1 MSDNQGGIFTTISP
15 RVRNARK
22 GPTMVSYLNIFRLKL
37 VCIHSFVFFVFST
50 LYITVFSGKTDLNDF
65 DARFTALMAS
75 DQIRNTK
82 SIFSLRSDFLFGL
95 GNLQQG
101 YLWRFDPVSFLGVT
115 FGEIYS
121 PYVVAVIIS
130 VSLFFCSYFFSQKF
144 GAPENVSIFVAYLV
158 PVSAIWSHAHGLVDN
173 QNYALV
179 PQTASLLLF
188 SMLLLMCIESIG
200 YGSIRRNIIW
210 SIGSLLIIL
219 YMCAVLTQTL
229 VLTFGLIGSV
239 CLGSYVK
246 LLFDRQ
252 YVVILKR
259 SLLLVVICCLLW
271 LVGVVDY
278 LSGFYRNTA
287 VTQNARESFTPSP
300 LRDFDGFIFN
310 SFFPASNGRVTQ
322 VASLLITAFLV
333 HGLFFRKT
341 RNALY
346 FSMVSFFLFLF
357 AYRLWQREWL
367 FELGPRHVYL
377 VWFAVPLYAA
387 AVAQMTITTIAYLG
401 SFLKSSKLS
410 FVRKFLTANFL
421 YVPLIVFV
429 SVTTTLGDVRYIG
442 AQSRPLTVV
451 LDETEK
457 FASQQIALLP
467 NSHFNGR
474 LVDVMERTDYEAI
487 FQGRIPVINDI
498 SHLITPLSFEFY
510 EHYLFDPQTTQIR
523 NHYKFV
529 ARNSDIYSL
538 LGVKY
543 LRTDSLTLPLSDFN
557 DTNSY
562 PVRQF
567 APNDYLVTLKN
578 TNIGDYSPTNLYK
591 VGTMTETFETMD
603 RSDFSLVDD
612 VVVYKSIVGNLVK
625 VESSKM
631 IFEGGDLKIV
641 AKSQGKSLLIL
652 PLEFSNCFAFESVDK
667 TSGFIDAFRV
677 NGILT
682 GLLFETNLDV
692 TAQIRYGIFTN
703 SGCRLKDL
711 QDYEVLTEP

>member
-1 MSDNQGGIFTTISP
+1 M
-15 RVRNARK
+15 
-22 GPTMVSYLNIFRLKL
+22 
-37 VCIHSFVFFVFST
+37 
-50 LYITVFSGKTDLNDF
+50 
-65 DARFTALMAS
+65 
-75 DQIRNTK
+75 
-82 SIFSLRSDFLFGL
+82 
-95 GNLQQG
+95 
-101 YLWRFDPVSFLGVT
+101 
-115 FGEIYS
+115 
-121 PYVVAVIIS
+121 
-130 VSLFFCSYFFSQKF
+130 
-144 GAPENVSIFVAYLV
+144 
-158 PVSAIWSHAHGLVDN
+158 
-173 QNYALV
+173 
-179 PQTASLLLF
+179 
-188 SMLLLMCIESIG
+188 
-200 YGSIRRNIIW
+200 
-210 SIGSLLIIL
+210 
-219 YMCAVLTQTL
+219 
-229 VLTFGLIGSV
+229 
-239 CLGSYVK
+239 
-246 LLFDRQ
+246 
-252 YVVILKR
+252 
-259 SLLLVVICCLLW
+259 
-271 LVGVVDY
+271 
-278 LSGFYRNTA
+278 
-287 VTQNARESFTPSP
+287 
-300 LRDFDGFIFN
+300 
-310 SFFPASNGRVTQ
+310 
-322 VASLLITAFLV
+322 
-333 HGLFFRKT
+333 
-341 RNALY
+341 
-346 FSMVSFFLFLF
+346 
-357 AYRLWQREWL
+357 
-367 FELGPRHVYL
+367 
-377 VWFAVPLYAA
+377 
-387 AVAQMTITTIAYLG
+387 
-401 SFLKSSKLS
+401 
-410 FVRKFLTANFL
+410 
-421 YVPLIVFV
+421 
-429 SVTTTLGDVRYIG
+429 TTTLGDVRYIG

-557 DTNSY
+557 NTNSY

-578 TNIGDYSPTNLYK
+578 TNIGDYSPTNLYE